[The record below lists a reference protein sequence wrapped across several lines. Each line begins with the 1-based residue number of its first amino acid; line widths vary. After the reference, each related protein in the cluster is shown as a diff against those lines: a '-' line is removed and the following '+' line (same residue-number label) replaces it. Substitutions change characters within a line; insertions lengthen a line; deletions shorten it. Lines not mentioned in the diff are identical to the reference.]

1 MLDKSDTLSLDDV
14 AHHIHAHANMDALRR
29 TGPHVLCGGDG
40 VWVRDHNGRSYI
52 DALSGMWCVGLGYND
67 ARLIEAARKQLSTL
81 SYCPIFGERTSDT
94 AIRLAATLTEMAPRG
109 LTHVF
114 FVNSGSEANDT
125 ALKLVW
131 YINNTRGRPAKKK
144 VITFDRAYHGATI
157 GAASLTALPHMHRAF
172 DLPLFP
178 VIRVPAPDARRL
190 RAAGET
196 VAELVDRL
204 IAEIEQTILREG
216 PETIG
221 AFFAEPILGAG
232 GVVIPPPDYFK
243 RLQALLRQHDI
254 LFVADEIITGFGRTG
269 EMFGSQVVGIA
280 PDMMTLAKN
289 LSSGYAP
296 IGAVLMTRAIYE
308 TIVLASGT
316 IGTFACGMTYSGHP
330 LSCAVALACLDRYAA
345 AEFLP
350 GVRARGAH
358 LAARL
363 RPFIDSE
370 SVADVRS
377 IGLLAAV
384 ELVPTKS
391 GDQIS
396 VGAAGKRLVAA
407 ALERGVILRALGD
420 TVVFCPPF
428 VSTERD
434 LDVMVDRFAL
444 ALGDVELEAAV
455 SHTPA

>member
-1 MLDKSDTLSLDDV
+1 VLDKSDTLTLDDV
-14 AHHIHAHANMDALRR
+14 AHHVHAHANMEALRR

-67 ARLIEAARKQLSTL
+67 AGLIEAARKQLSTL

-94 AIRLAATLTEMAPRG
+94 AIRLATSLTEMAPRG
-109 LTHVF
+109 LSHAF

-131 YINNTRGRPAKKK
+131 YVNNTRGKPGKKK
-144 VITFDRAYHGATI
+144 VITFDRAYHGATV

-178 VIRVPAPDARRL
+178 VVRVPAPDVRRL
-190 RAAGET
+190 RRDEET
-196 VAELVDRL
+196 VAQLVDRL
-204 IAEIEQTILREG
+204 IGDIEQIILREG

-221 AFFAEPILGAG
+221 AFFAEPVLGAG
-232 GVVIPPPDYFK
+232 GVIVPPPDYFP
-243 RLQALLRQHDI
+243 RLQALLRKHDI

-269 EMFGSQVVGIA
+269 EMFGSEAVGID
-280 PDMMTLAKN
+280 PDMITLAKN
-289 LSSGYAP
+289 LSSGYVP
-296 IGAVLMTRAIYE
+296 IGAVLMKRAIYE

-330 LSCAVALACLDRYAA
+330 VSCAVALACLDRYAA
-345 AEFLP
+345 PEFLP
-350 GVRARGAH
+350 RVRALGAH
-358 LAARL
+358 LSERL
-363 RPFIDSE
+363 RPFVDSA

-384 ELVPTKS
+384 ELVPAKD
-391 GDQIS
+391 GEAPS

-407 ALERGVILRALGD
+407 ALDRGVILRALGD

-444 ALGDVELEAAV
+444 ALGEVELEV
-455 SHTPA
+455 PTN

>member
-1 MLDKSDTLSLDDV
+1 VLDKSDTLALDDV
-14 AHHIHAHANMDALRR
+14 AHHVHAHANMDVLRR
-29 TGPHVLCGGDG
+29 SGPHVLCAGDG

-67 ARLIEAARKQLSTL
+67 ARLIEAAKKQLSTL

-94 AIRLAATLTEMAPRG
+94 AIQLATKLTEMAPRG
-109 LTHVF
+109 LSHVF

-178 VIRVPAPDARRL
+178 VIRVPAPDVRRL
-190 RAAGET
+190 SAAGET
-196 VAELVDRL
+196 IAQLVDRL
-204 IAEIEQTILREG
+204 IREIEQTILREG

-232 GVVIPPPDYFK
+232 GVVIPPPNYYK
-243 RLQALLRQHDI
+243 RLQALLRRHDI

-269 EMFGSQVVGIA
+269 EMFGSEALGIA

-289 LSSGYAP
+289 LSSGYVP
-296 IGAVLMTRAIYE
+296 IGAVLMTREIYE

-330 LSCAVALACLDRYAA
+330 VSCAVALACLNRYAEP
-345 AEFLP
+345 EFLP
-350 GVRARGAH
+350 RVRALGVH
-358 LAARL
+358 LAQRL
-363 RPFIDSE
+363 QPFAASAW
-370 SVADVRS
+370 VADVRS

-384 ELVPTKS
+384 ELLPVES
-391 GDQIS
+391 GDQPS
-396 VGAAGKRLVAA
+396 VGAAGKSLVTA

-420 TVVFCPPF
+420 TIVFCPPF

-434 LDVMVDRFAL
+434 LDVMVDRFTL
-444 ALGDVELEAAV
+444 ALGDFAFKAGVKDTLA
-455 SHTPA
+455 